1 MGGKGGVN
9 RGVLGVELK
18 QGICLWTKENRIYGL
33 KRTTKYMEMN
43 SVVYEAKGTFLL
55 QCVLENNFRVER
67 G

>member
-1 MGGKGGVN
+1 MDQ
-9 RGVLGVELK
+9 RE
-18 QGICLWTKENRIYGL
+18 QDIYGL

-55 QCVLENNFRVER
+55 KCVMENNFRVER